1 MAKDV
6 EMADAPAPAADDDKD
21 KAPPPFDVAQG
32 VAKNVGFV
40 RKAVEGAQPRLLA
53 RALRNTTPIR
63 RKCTGA
69 DLANAMR
76 AHLPADA
83 RVLRDAALSA
93 LGPVDVDMA
102 DADEIRRRYENDAAG
117 GGGAMPRSDAEEMRR
132 EASEQQVRGGVGKNA
147 RRPRL

>member
-6 EMADAPAPAADDDKD
+6 EMADAAAPAPAAADDQD

-63 RKCTGA
+63 RKCKRTTTGPPWA
-69 DLANAMR
+69 LNMISTRSQSDVER
-76 AHLPADA
+76 ASMGLPLTS
-83 RVLRDAALSA
+83 R
-93 LGPVDVDMA
+93 
-102 DADEIRRRYENDAAG
+102 
-117 GGGAMPRSDAEEMRR
+117 
-132 EASEQQVRGGVGKNA
+132 
-147 RRPRL
+147 